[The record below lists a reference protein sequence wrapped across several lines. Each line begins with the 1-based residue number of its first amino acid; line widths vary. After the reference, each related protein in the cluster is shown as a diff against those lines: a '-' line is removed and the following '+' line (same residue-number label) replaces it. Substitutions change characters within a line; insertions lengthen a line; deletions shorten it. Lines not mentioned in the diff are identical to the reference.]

1 MDENDFPKDIG
12 ERFQNPA
19 ASGAYPGYE
28 RGGAH
33 QACFACFI
41 IIKKYLI
48 YKFIM
53 NLSDLRRSY
62 LKQIKDCKSCG
73 N

>member
-28 RGGAH
+28 RGGVH
-33 QACFACFI
+33 QACFAYFI
-41 IIKKYLI
+41 IIKNI
-48 YKFIM
+48 
-53 NLSDLRRSY
+53 
-62 LKQIKDCKSCG
+62 
-73 N
+73 